1 MKRWWQSK
9 TIWVQIATAIIGGL
23 EAAQAVQV
31 VPNGYEGYLFVA
43 LAVLNAVVRFRT
55 VGPVK

>member
-9 TIWVQIATAIIGGL
+9 TMWAQIATALIGGL

-31 VPNGYEGYLFVA
+31 VPTGYEGHLFVA
-43 LAVLNAVVRFRT
+43 LAVLNAGLRLVTKEPVR
-55 VGPVK
+55 